1 MIKAPT
7 IAEKRPVYHL
17 VIATNSGFY
26 RVRLTNT
33 RRPPASSFQA
43 LVIRLSYLSNVFIY
57 VSHTTSHGFPWAVV
71 EVIEMLSKYTQHSR
85 RTTGAHPTLR
95 LRGG

>member
-1 MIKAPT
+1 
-7 IAEKRPVYHL
+7 
-17 VIATNSGFY
+17 
-26 RVRLTNT
+26 
-33 RRPPASSFQA
+33 
-43 LVIRLSYLSNVFIY
+43 